1 MLNLSMVMIGTARPK
16 VMVDFYKRL
25 LGKTADW
32 TEAGWSG
39 WQVGDSTLMI
49 GKHSEVKGKAKE
61 PQRVIL
67 NFETKQV
74 NREFERIK
82 ALGATVIKE
91 VYEINGERIATFA
104 DPDGNY
110 FQIVS
115 PHKV

>member
-16 VMVDFYKRL
+16 VMADFYERV

-32 TEAGWSG
+32 SEAGWSG
-39 WQVGDSTLMI
+39 WQVGDCTLMI

-67 NFETKQV
+67 NFETAEV

-91 VYEINGERIATFA
+91 IYEMDGERIATFT

-110 FQIVS
+110 FQVVS